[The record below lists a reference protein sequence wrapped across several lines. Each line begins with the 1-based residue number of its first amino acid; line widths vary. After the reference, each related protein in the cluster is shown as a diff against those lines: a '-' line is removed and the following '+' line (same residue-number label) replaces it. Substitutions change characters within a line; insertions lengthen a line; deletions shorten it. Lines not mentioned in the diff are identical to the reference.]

1 MRVGTSGQS
10 RKPRVVVAAVIEDPD
25 GRFLLARRRPG
36 SHLEG
41 LWEFPGGAMEDG
53 ETPAEALA
61 RELDE
66 ELGVAVE
73 VDEPLTFAWHRD
85 QTRDVLLLFFRTRV
99 VAGVPCGRE
108 GQEIRWVARGELAD
122 LPAPPAD
129 QPLLRVLA
137 SSPTRG

>member
-1 MRVGTSGQS
+1 MLT
-10 RKPRVVVAAVIEDPD
+10 
-25 GRFLLARRRPG
+25 RRRPG

-53 ETPAEALA
+53 ETPAEALT
-61 RELDE
+61 RELGE

-73 VDEPLTFAWHRD
+73 VGEPLTFAWHRD
-85 QTRDVLLLFFRTRV
+85 EVRDVLLLFFCARV

-108 GQEIRWVARGELAD
+108 GQEIRWVARGELAG

-129 QPLLRVLA
+129 QPLLRALA